1 MLDLFFEHKVL
12 FFITA
17 VVTFNFILF
26 VIRIGISLRLARKQ
40 QQQFRAEIKVSED
53 RMREIFQGISQS
65 RLDVVQSAERVV
77 KQMEVYRDSDA
88 GNT

>member
-26 VIRIGISLRLARKQ
+26 VIRIAITLQLARKQ
-40 QQQFRAEIKVSED
+40 QDRFRAEIKASED
-53 RMREIFQGISQS
+53 RMKEIFQGISQS
-65 RLDVVQSAERVV
+65 RLDIIQSAERVV
-77 KQMEVYRDSDA
+77 QQMEIYRDSDDGKA
-88 GNT
+88 

>member
-17 VVTFNFILF
+17 VVTFNFVLF

-40 QQQFRAEIKVSED
+40 QEQFRAEIQASEERMNKV
-53 RMREIFQGISQS
+53 FQDISQG
-65 RLDVVQSAERVV
+65 RLDIIHSA
-77 KQMEVYRDSDA
+77 
-88 GNT
+88 

>member
-26 VIRIGISLRLARKQ
+26 VIRIGIGLRLARKQ
-40 QQQFRAEIKVSED
+40 QQQFRAEIKASED

-65 RLDVVQSAERVV
+65 RLDIVQSAERVV
-77 KQMEVYRDSDA
+77 KQMEIYRDSDV